1 MARQQEAAVDEQVRM
16 TRMTVTNKT
25 GSLRELF
32 AGYREGGLY
41 VPGVAALAAVVTA
54 AGLLSVLPASSVT
67 SWALTA
73 DASPIV
79 EAGGLAQPVIGF
91 FQFGVVR
98 IYVPLVSVLL
108 VVGGELAAIR
118 LGRLGMLTA
127 VAAGGTAGVQPVV
140 VSGCGC
146 GYGTAGTAMS
156 LLEQAI
162 GIGLL

>member
-1 MARQQEAAVDEQVRM
+1 
-16 TRMTVTNKT
+16 MTVTNKT

-32 AGYREGGLY
+32 AGYRGGGWY
-41 VPGVAALAAVVTA
+41 VPGAAVVAAVVTA
-54 AGLLSVLPASSVT
+54 AGLLSVLPASTVT
-67 SWALTA
+67 SWALTG
-73 DASPIV
+73 DAGPLV
-79 EAGGLAQPVIGF
+79 EAGGLAQPVVGF

-98 IYVPLVSVLL
+98 VYVPLLSVLL

-118 LGRLGMLTA
+118 LGRLGFLTA
-127 VAAGGTAGVQPVV
+127 VVAGATAGTQPVV